1 MNLKGQ
7 ELWKY
12 IFKTSEGYE
21 CSVLRM
27 NMLDKNTAILLVPRN
42 DEIVVV
48 EICRKDEAKNLQ
60 DI

>member
-1 MNLKGQ
+1 
-7 ELWKY
+7 
-12 IFKTSEGYE
+12 
-21 CSVLRM
+21 
-27 NMLDKNTAILLVPRN
+27 MLDKNTAILLVPRN